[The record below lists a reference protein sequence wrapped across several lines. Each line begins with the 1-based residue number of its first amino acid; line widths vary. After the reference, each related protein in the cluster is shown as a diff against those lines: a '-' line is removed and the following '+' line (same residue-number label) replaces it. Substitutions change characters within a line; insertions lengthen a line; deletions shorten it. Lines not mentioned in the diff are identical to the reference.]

1 MKANEGFRISYCVL
15 RNRPLTTWRGWN
27 TVYGLRIPALD
38 CGFVPTRRCAVPSNF
53 SPKSIALLFVAV
65 LGLYLATFYT
75 IERARL
81 RKGPWE
87 VDFQTN
93 AEGNATLVVHQ
104 PRLGLADV
112 RIVFHGERATA
123 TNLPAHVSFD
133 RVKLSTPFGRVIYED
148 LTFLPGVVTFDL
160 FGHEIELLPR
170 TLIVNKRQVP
180 WQSGAAVDLW
190 PTNKPAE
197 PPQPPKPR
205 NR

>member
-1 MKANEGFRISYCVL
+1 M
-15 RNRPLTTWRGWN
+15 RG
-27 TVYGLRIPALD
+27 AM
-38 CGFVPTRRCAVPSNF
+38 PSAF

-75 IERARL
+75 IERVRL

-87 VDFQTN
+87 VDFRTN
-93 AEGNATLVVHQ
+93 AQGSAMLIVAQ
-104 PRLGLADV
+104 PRLGLTDV
-112 RIVFHGERATA
+112 KIVLHGERAT
-123 TNLPAHVSFD
+123 NPLGHVSFD
-133 RVKLSTPFGRVIYED
+133 RVKQPTPFGRVIYED

-170 TLIVNKRQVP
+170 TLIANKRQVP
-180 WQSGAAVDLW
+180 WQSGATVDLW

-197 PPQPPKPR
+197 PPQPPKAK